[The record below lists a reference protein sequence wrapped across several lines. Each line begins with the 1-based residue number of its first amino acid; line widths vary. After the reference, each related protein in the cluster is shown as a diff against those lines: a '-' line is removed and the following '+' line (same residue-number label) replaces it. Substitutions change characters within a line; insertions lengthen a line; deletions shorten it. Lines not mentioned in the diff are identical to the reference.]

1 MRKYVVLFLA
11 IGILSFEGI
20 AQNNKVTSGVIAY
33 DNGRYGEAIE
43 KLETALANK
52 GDLKE
57 KLVPKAHYYLA
68 NAYLQAANDSALV
81 AKLGDPA
88 MKAYEQYE
96 LTKETD
102 ASGKFTKML
111 SLTESNLWPAIFN
124 AGASAYNVDEYERAK
139 GLFEKA
145 IVLSPEDYNSY
156 LMLGFSNWML
166 QDSTEVVNSLRK
178 SIDLYKASEGEE
190 EVPQFAQAYLMIAT
204 IQNAQ
209 GNIKE
214 ALETLAEASEEFP
227 TDKNISLTE
236 LDIYSKNPDLAEEAL
251 KKFESAIAADPGNI
265 PLKLAYADMLSKNGK
280 EEKSEAV
287 FMEIIQAEPE
297 NLNAN
302 IQLGAKYINQAA
314 VVSGEKAKMTKEA
327 DIIAAD
333 DKIKALMKKA
343 EPYMAKLHEMEPDEL
358 EWISQLVSIGYYLG
372 YDDDKLAE
380 LEKKQKEISD
390 KARANE

>member
-1 MRKYVVLFLA
+1 MKKYVILFLA

-20 AQNNKVTSGVIAY
+20 AQNSKVTSGVIAY
-33 DNGRYGEAIE
+33 DNGRYDEAIE

-52 GDLKE
+52 SDLKE

-68 NAYLQAANDSALV
+68 NAYLQAANDSALA

-102 ASGKFTKML
+102 VNGKFSKML
-111 SLTESNLWPAIFN
+111 ELTETNLWPAMFN
-124 AGASAYNVDEYERAK
+124 AGASAYNSDEYEQSK
-139 GLFEKA
+139 NLFEKA

-166 QDSTEVVNSLRK
+166 QDSSATVSTLRK
-178 SIDLYKASEGEE
+178 SIDLYKASEAED

-214 ALETLAEASEEFP
+214 ALETLGEASEEFP

-236 LDIYSKNPDLAEEAL
+236 LDIYSKNPDLAEQAL
-251 KKFESAIAADPGNI
+251 QKFEKAIADDPGNV

-280 EEKSEAV
+280 NEKSEAV
-287 FMEIIQAEPE
+287 FMEILQAEPE

-314 VVSGEKAKMTKEA
+314 VLSQKKAKMTKEA
-327 DIIAAD
+327 EIIAID
-333 DKIKALMKKA
+333 DEIKGLMKKA
-343 EPYMAKLHEMEPDEL
+343 EPYMQKLHEMEPDEL
-358 EWISQLVSIGYYLG
+358 EWISQLVSIGYFLG
-372 YDDDKLAE
+372 YDDDKLGE
-380 LEKKQKEISD
+380 LEKKQAEISA
-390 KARANE
+390 KSRANE

>member
-33 DNGRYGEAIE
+33 ENGRYGEAIE

-102 ASGKFTKML
+102 ANGKFTKML

-145 IVLSPEDYNSY
+145 VILSPEDYNSY

-166 QDSTEVVNSLRK
+166 QDSTESVNSLRK

-209 GNIKE
+209 GNVKE

-265 PLKLAYADMLSKNGK
+265 PLKLAYADMLSKNGN